1 MLNFLSKNICLVLQN
16 MKKSLETNLS
26 TIAQLA
32 LEKTKENDAFVAHIA
47 LLNAVEVDDCVT
59 KLNATISAAIDCTTC
74 GNCCKNLM
82 ININQDEANALSNHL
97 LQSRASFDEQYIEK
111 GSNGMMLMNTI
122 PCHFL
127 SANKCSVYEYRFE
140 GCREFPAMHLP
151 QFKKR
156 LFTTMMHYNSCPII
170 FNVVEA
176 LKIETRFN
184 LKED

>member
-1 MLNFLSKNICLVLQN
+1 MKQN
-16 MKKSLETNLS
+16 LETNLN

-32 LEKTKENDAFVAHIA
+32 LEKTKENDAFVAHVA
-47 LLNAVEVDDCVT
+47 LLNSVEVDACVF
-59 KLNATISAAIDCTTC
+59 KLNTSISAAIDCTSC

-82 ININQDEANALSNHL
+82 ININNEEANALSNHL
-97 LQSRASFDEQYIEK
+97 LQNRTSFDNQYIEK
-111 GSNGMMLMNTI
+111 GSNGMMLINAI

-127 SANKCSVYEYRFE
+127 SANKCTVYEYRFE
-140 GCREFPAMHLP
+140 GCKEFPAMHLP

-176 LKIETRFN
+176 LKKETKFF
-184 LKED
+184 E